1 MAGGLSGLMRR
12 PCTPESA
19 RALLRGRLAIRDQL
33 FLQVVREAI
42 WQNPR
47 SPYHHLLTWAGWTY
61 DTLDDAVRKKGLEAT
76 LVSLRDSGVY
86 LSHGEF
92 KERKPIQRGA
102 RQLDWTEVSTDNPGV
117 LPVFETRTGG
127 TRSQGDR
134 VPATF
139 TYLADQR
146 APTWCLTVE
155 AIGGGQWPV
164 IIWMPREAGLL
175 WWLTLAHMHR
185 ATLRW
190 FSMTD
195 LTIVRAPRL
204 HQLMYRFGQAI
215 GVAHGLRLPFIE
227 HVPLT
232 GAAVVYEAVVQ
243 ARARHGGCTVV
254 TSPSGATR
262 LAGLASQQRG
272 DLERIAFVVGG
283 EPLTPGK
290 HAEITRAGARVGV
303 RYNITEVGAIGGACG
318 HPDDVD
324 DVHLIADSF
333 ALIPDPRVQPDG
345 GSAEGFMITTL
356 LSTSPVIVLNLD
368 ADDFG
373 RITVRRCGCLWDDL
387 GFHTHLS
394 GIRSFSK
401 LTGEGVT
408 VLGTECVRILEEVL
422 PREFGGRSI
431 DYQLLEVEDEEHL
444 TRLHLVVS
452 PSVGDVDEEKLLVR
466 FVQELRS
473 PSARGRPAPPMW
485 RQAETIKVVRR
496 EPVSTA
502 SGKLLPFHTL
512 AFSQRKNENT
522 PEVRRMGGERNRDA

>member
-1 MAGGLSGLMRR
+1 MAQGLAGLMRR
-12 PCTPESA
+12 PCTPDTA
-19 RALLRGRLAIRDQL
+19 RALLRRRIVMRDQL
-33 FLQVVREAI
+33 FLQVLSEAI

-47 SPYHHLLTWAGWTY
+47 SPYYHLLAWAGWTPE
-61 DTLDDAVRKKGLEAT
+61 TLEDAVRKNGLDAT

-102 RQLDWTEVSTDNPGV
+102 RQLDWNDVSTENPGI
-117 LPVFETRTGG
+117 LPTFETRTGG

-139 TYLADQR
+139 THLADPR

-155 AIGGGQWPV
+155 AIGGGQWPA
-164 IIWMPREAGLL
+164 IIWMPREAGFL

-204 HQLMYRFGQAI
+204 HQLMYRFGQAVGI
-215 GVAHGLRLPFIE
+215 THGLRLPFIE

-232 GAAVVYEAVVQ
+232 GAARVYEAVVQ

-262 LAGLASQQRG
+262 LAGLAAQKQEN
-272 DLERIAFVVGG
+272 LERIAFVVGG

-290 HAEITRAGARVGV
+290 HAEITRTGGRVGV
-303 RYNITEVGAIGGACG
+303 RYNITEIGAIGGACG
-318 HPDDVD
+318 RPDDVD
-324 DVHLIADSF
+324 DVHFIADSF
-333 ALIPDPRVQPDG
+333 ALIPDQRIQADG
-345 GSAEGFMITTL
+345 GTAEAFMITTL
-356 LSTSPVIVLNLD
+356 LATSPMILLNLD
-368 ADDFG
+368 TDDFG
-373 RITVRRCGCLWDDL
+373 QISVRRCGCLWDEL
-387 GFHTHLS
+387 GFHTHIS

-431 DYQLLEVEDEEHL
+431 DYQLLEVEDAGHL

-452 PSVGDVDEEKLLVR
+452 PSVGALDEQRLLAR
-466 FVQELRS
+466 FVLELRS
-473 PSARGRPAPPMW
+473 PSTRGRPAPPMW
-485 RQAETIKVVRR
+485 RQAETIKVVRH
-496 EPVSTA
+496 EPVTTA

-512 AFSQRKNENT
+512 AFSQRKNENA
-522 PEVRRMGGERNRDA
+522 PEV